1 MTSSSV
7 NVIVYYNGI
16 IKTTK
21 HGSKFVRIS
30 PKMIQLDN
38 RMSLDALTQTIG
50 NKTSLPNG
58 KVVKDIYFLL
68 LVSFVGDYGQY
79 RACILHDD
87 EDIMTMFSIFGKLS
101 NLTCLELSI
110 TTTDTPKQTC
120 AHPPPIST
128 SSLNLEGLDAYLN
141 KAMNLE

>member
-1 MTSSSV
+1 
-7 NVIVYYNGI
+7 
-16 IKTTK
+16 
-21 HGSKFVRIS
+21 
-30 PKMIQLDN
+30 MIQLDN